1 MKEKAS
7 GWLTVALYLLMLY
20 GYLANIYKLTKYD
33 FDVPLKAEVLRV
45 VGIPVFPMGIIL
57 GYMDIED
64 GKR

>member
-7 GWLTVALYLLMLY
+7 GWLTVVLYLLMLY
-20 GYLANIYKLTKYD
+20 GWFANIYKLTKYD
-33 FDVPLKAEVLRV
+33 FDVPLKAEVIRL

-57 GYMDIED
+57 GYMDLED